1 MKSSTAQ
8 AKTLRTVTW
17 RLVRFQCGSDGDPTV
32 VEVWFEG
39 CAVKEHRDWGRER
52 CFVQERVRC
61 ELTLVAKAWFV
72 CGTTMPGFEAW
83 KWNRRALCISVCET
97 QRAIQSWRTAQALN
111 LTEETQSW
119 AWVSVHHGPRK
130 GGNIN
135 YFPHL
140 INYFLHL
147 SNF

>member
-83 KWNRRALCISVCET
+83 KWNRRALCISVCDTNTSSEST
-97 QRAIQSWRTAQALN
+97 ITRQDCSFCTL
-111 LTEETQSW
+111 W
-119 AWVSVHHGPRK
+119 APERRRQQLL
-130 GGNIN
+130 
-135 YFPHL
+135 PAPP
-140 INYFLHL
+140 
-147 SNF
+147 